1 MGIVERKLRE
11 KNRRIAEIVAAAR
24 RIFISKGY
32 NAATMLDIAKES
44 ELSRRT
50 LYLYFTSKEEISFAL
65 MYNAYRKLYQRLLAS
80 GEGGGS
86 AIEKIGRLKEAY
98 LDFYKQDF
106 DNFYFT
112 VYFNVKLNLRNMEQ
126 ADARH
131 CFEVIEQILDLFV
144 IILKEGTEDGSFRP
158 LKDYKLTA
166 FVLGELI
173 QSSMQQVASQ
183 HQLLEQASGFSQE
196 EILSE
201 LFDLAIHSIIV

>member
-11 KNRRIAEIVAAAR
+11 KNRRIEEIISAAR
-24 RIFISKGY
+24 TIFMDKGY
-32 NAATMLDIAKES
+32 NDTTMLDIAEES

-50 LYLYFTSKEEISFAL
+50 LYLYFKSKEEISFAL
-65 MYNAYRKLYQRLLAS
+65 MYEAFQKLYKRLLAS
-80 GEGGGS
+80 CEGGGS
-86 AIEKIGRLKEAY
+86 ALEKISRLKQAY

-112 VYFNVKLNLRNMEQ
+112 TYFNVKLNLRNIEQ
-126 ADARH
+126 KDVKR
-131 CFEVIEQILDLFV
+131 CFDVIEQILALFAT
-144 IILKEGTEDGSFRP
+144 ILKEGTHDGSFRS
-158 LKDYKLTA
+158 LKNYKLTA

-201 LFDLAIHSIIV
+201 LFDLAIHSITA